1 MTVPRFGLMAAAIG
15 SKLYAAGGQ
24 TEGGVITNAFEVF
37 TAMLQFASFAAK
49 AQIELRAGANN
60 DRFAVEAL
68 FRLGAGNNG
77 IHPLAET
84 VTIGVGTGN
93 WSIPAGLF
101 KPDESGGYF
110 FLGYIGTTGLGVLI
124 QPLPDGSFWFGAA
137 GAHANLTGTANPVP
151 VTLTIGDDAGST
163 SVVATDIHI
172 DDDD

>member
-1 MTVPRFGLMAAAIG
+1 MTAFGGLTN
-15 SKLYAAGGQ
+15 AGGVFSSL
-24 TEGGVITNAFEVF
+24 GDVWVLTNA
-37 TAMLQFASFAAK
+37 TGSTTIAFASFEAK
-49 AQIELRAGANN
+49 AQIDLEGANN

-77 IHPLAET
+77 IHPLAEA

-110 FLGYIGTTGLGVLI
+110 FLGYIGTTRVGVLI

-137 GAHANLTGTANPVP
+137 GWHANLTGTANPVP